1 VHRLPALLV
10 TGNRGGGHPCPA
22 SRGLGRGCS
31 KARGWAER
39 AGYTGEVATHLRDP
53 VGAGIH
59 GSLIPPPASA
69 WRPLR
74 GNSRSA
80 GGRVSRAPRGT
91 PGWCRGA
98 GAGGRIHARGGRW
111 DRRPVAEEIAG
122 RLSREESA
130 DGNLGARRAS
140 LFRGMIRLDRET
152 RDDRGAAPRWGVGK
166 PPAGTP
172 GGRASPPN
180 EEDEPDTRTDGELH
194 AANGV
199 RHGRGRRRSYPPRVR
214 G

>member
-1 VHRLPALLV
+1 VHRLPALLL

-22 SRGLGRGCS
+22 SRGLGRGS
-31 KARGWAER
+31 SRTMGWAER
-39 AGYTGEVATHLRDP
+39 AGSTGEVATHLRDP

-59 GSLIPPPASA
+59 ESLNPPPAWA

-98 GAGGRIHARGGRW
+98 GAGGRIHAREGRW

-152 RDDRGAAPRWGVGK
+152 RDDRGGRAPMGRGK

-180 EEDEPDTRTDGELH
+180 EEDEPVTRTGGELH
-194 AANGV
+194 ATTVG
-199 RHGRGRRRSYPPRVR
+199 RHGRGKRKWYLS